1 MAACGNPVARTGL
14 KPAYK
19 PRGSTY
25 APTYIRGY
33 FYRASTNS
41 QGTPHKGFRRNH
53 RLVEG
58 MRGIIVGPL
67 R

>member
-1 MAACGNPVARTGL
+1 MAEGANPVARTDR
-14 KPAYK
+14 KPGYK
-19 PRGSTY
+19 PRLPTY
-25 APTYIRGY
+25 ARTYIRGY
-33 FYRASTNS
+33 IYGASSNS

-53 RLVEG
+53 RLAEP